1 MCKKYFATLF
11 LLPSEALA
19 IKMAM
24 AVGQPVNIMK
34 NSGAAAIF
42 IAKQSAGNK
51 NGYGRRPATKYHE
64 KWRRS
69 GYFLLPCEALAI
81 KMAMAVGRPLN
92 IMKNSGAAA
101 IFYCRA
107 KRR

>member
-42 IAKQSAGNK
+42 IAERSAGNK
-51 NGYGRRPATKYHE
+51 NGHGRRPATKYHE

-69 GYFLLPCEALAI
+69 GYFLLPSEAQVI
-81 KMAMAVGRPLN
+81 KMSMAVGQL
-92 IMKNSGAAA
+92 IHFQEK
-101 IFYCRA
+101 
-107 KRR
+107 